1 MSLKWP
7 VISASVCRNQRV
19 TGGEYMLE
27 NHNRE
32 EPVEDLKKQDNE
44 NSNILGSVTI

>member
-1 MSLKWP
+1 
-7 VISASVCRNQRV
+7 
-19 TGGEYMLE
+19 MLE